1 MDKLWV
7 ITAREYLERVRTR
20 WFLFSTVFGPV
31 FFAVLMILPAIIAR
45 RTKASED
52 VSRIVVL
59 DATGHRLG
67 YRIADGLSV
76 GMIGDTARTR
86 VQEVSPDRLAPAE
99 SAATR
104 EIVRGELT
112 GYLVLD
118 SAALD
123 GRRVR
128 YAGRNASAEADME
141 MLRRVVRES
150 VMETRLE
157 MAGVD
162 PGRSVALV
170 RTQLEFELERIT
182 DRGRG
187 GSARVSVFF
196 ALIIVV
202 ILYMALMLYGQAV
215 LRGVMEEKQTRVA
228 EVVVS
233 SVEAWK
239 LLAGKVI
246 GVGAVGLTQL
256 AVWIASAILLLRYRG
271 PILERLG
278 GSATSFTPPD
288 VTIGMGLVLLLF
300 FVAGY
305 VFYSAL
311 FAAVGAMVSSEQ
323 EAQQA
328 LMPIILLLVSSFV
341 FFQPILSKPTS
352 GLAHTLSWLPFSAP
366 IVMPLRMAVIPV
378 AGWEVA
384 VSLISVAAG
393 SYIAVWVAARIYRT
407 GMLMYGKRPS
417 MREVARWL
425 RTS

>member
-67 YRIADGLSV
+67 HRIADGLSV

-86 VQEVSPDRLAPAE
+86 VQDVSPDRLAPAE

-233 SVEAWK
+233 SVEPWK

-256 AVWIASAILLLRYRG
+256 AVWIASAIVLLRYRG

-393 SYIAVWVAARIYRT
+393 SYIAVWIAARIYRT

>member
-1 MDKLWV
+1 MGRLRV

-20 WFLFSTVFGPV
+20 WFLFSTVFGPA
-31 FFAVLMILPAIIAR
+31 FFAALMILPAVITR
-45 RTKASED
+45 RTKASEE

-59 DATGHRLG
+59 DATGHELG
-67 YRIADGLSV
+67 RRIADGLSV
-76 GMIGDTARTR
+76 GTIGDTARTR
-86 VQEVSPDRLAPAE
+86 VQELAPDQLGPAE

-104 EIVRGELT
+104 EIVRGDLV

-118 SAALD
+118 SATLD

-162 PGRSVALV
+162 RDRSSALV
-170 RTQLEFELERIT
+170 RTQLAFELERIT

-196 ALIIVV
+196 ALLIVV
-202 ILYMALMLYGQAV
+202 MLYMALMLYGQAV

-228 EVVVS
+228 EVVIS
-233 SVEAWK
+233 SVPAWQ

-256 AVWIASAILLLRYRG
+256 AVWISSAILLLRYRG
-271 PILERLG
+271 PILSKFG
-278 GSATSFTPPD
+278 ASPMSFTPPD
-288 VTIGMGLVLLLF
+288 VTFGMGVVLLLF
-300 FVAGY
+300 FIAGY
-305 VFYSAL
+305 VFYSSL

-341 FFQPILSKPTS
+341 FFQPVLSEPTS
-352 GLAHTLSWLPFSAP
+352 GLAQTLSWLPFSAP
-366 IVMPLRMAVIPV
+366 IVMPLRMAVISVPSWDV
-378 AGWEVA
+378 AI
-384 VSLISVAAG
+384 SLVSVAAG
-393 SYIAVWVAARIYRT
+393 SYIAVWLAARIYRT
-407 GMLMYGKRPS
+407 GMLMYGKRPT
-417 MREVARWL
+417 MRELARWL
-425 RTS
+425 HTT

>member
-31 FFAVLMILPAIIAR
+31 FFALLMIVPAIMAR
-45 RTKASED
+45 RTQASEE
-52 VSRIVVL
+52 VSRIVVF
-59 DATGHRLG
+59 DATGHQLG
-67 YRIADGLSV
+67 RRVADGLSV

-86 VQEVSPDRLAPAE
+86 VQELTPDRLAPAE

-118 SAALD
+118 SAALG

-128 YAGRNASAEADME
+128 YAGRNASAEADMD
-141 MLRRVVRES
+141 LIRRVVRES
-150 VMETRLE
+150 VMQTRLE
-157 MAGVD
+157 MAGVE
-162 PGRSVALV
+162 PGRSASLV
-170 RTQLEFELERIT
+170 RTQLEFDLERIT

-187 GSARVSVFF
+187 GSATVSVRF
-196 ALIIVV
+196 ALV
-202 ILYMALMLYGQAV
+202 ILFTLYMALMLYGQAV

-233 SVEAWK
+233 SVEPWK
-239 LLAGKVI
+239 LLGGKVI
-246 GVGAVGLTQL
+246 GVGAVGLTQF
-256 AVWIASAILLLRYRG
+256 AVWISSAILLLRYRG
-271 PILERLG
+271 QILERLG
-278 GSATSFTPPD
+278 ASAMSFTTPD
-288 VTIGMGLVLLLF
+288 VTIGMGIVLLLF
-300 FVAGY
+300 FVTGY
-305 VFYSAL
+305 VFYSSL

-341 FFQPILSKPTS
+341 FFPPILSKPTS

-366 IVMPLRMAVIPV
+366 IVMPLRIAVIPV

-393 SYIAVWVAARIYRT
+393 SYIAVWIAARIYRT

>member
-1 MDKLWV
+1 MRKLWV
-7 ITAREYLERVRTR
+7 ITAREYLERVRTK

-31 FFAVLMILPAIIAR
+31 FFAALMILPAIVAR

-52 VSRIVVL
+52 VSRIVVF
-59 DATGHRLG
+59 DATGRELG
-67 YRIADGLSV
+67 RRIADGLSL
-76 GMIGDTARTR
+76 GMTGDTARTR
-86 VQEVSPDRLAPAE
+86 VRELALQQLAPAE

-118 SAALD
+118 SATLQ

-128 YAGRNASAEADME
+128 YAGRNASAEADMDL
-141 MLRRVVRES
+141 LRRVVRES
-150 VMETRLE
+150 VMETRLQ

-162 PGRSVALV
+162 PGRSAALV
-170 RTQLEFELERIT
+170 RTQLDFDLERISET
-182 DRGRG
+182 GRR
-187 GSARVSVFF
+187 GSARATIVF

-228 EVVVS
+228 EVVLS
-233 SVEAWK
+233 SVPPWH

-246 GVGAVGLTQL
+246 GVGAVGLTQF
-256 AVWIASAILLLRYRG
+256 AVWISSGMLLMRYREH
-271 PILERLG
+271 ILAKFGAEG
-278 GSATSFTPPD
+278 TSVAPPD
-288 VTIGMGLVLLLF
+288 VTLGMGLVLVLF
-300 FVAGY
+300 FIAGY
-305 VFYSAL
+305 VFYSSL

-366 IVMPLRMAVIPV
+366 IVMPLRIAVIPV
-378 AGWEVA
+378 PGWEIA
-384 VSLISVAAG
+384 ISLISVAAG
-393 SYIAVWVAARIYRT
+393 SYIAVWIAARIYRT
-407 GMLMYGKRPS
+407 GMLMYGKRPTL
-417 MREVARWL
+417 RELGRWL
-425 RTS
+425 RTT

>member
-1 MDKLWV
+1 MGKLWV

-20 WFLFSTVFGPV
+20 WFLFSTIFGPV
-31 FFAVLMILPAIIAR
+31 FFAALMILPAVITR
-45 RTKASED
+45 RSKPSEEA
-52 VSRIVVL
+52 SRIVVL
-59 DATGHRLG
+59 DVTGHELG
-67 YRIADGLSV
+67 RRVADGLTV
-76 GMIGDTARTR
+76 GILGDTARAR
-86 VQEVSPDRLAPAE
+86 VRELAPHELAPAE

-104 EIVRGELT
+104 EIVRGGLT

-118 SAALD
+118 SAALE

-128 YAGRNASAEADME
+128 YAGRNASAEADMD

-150 VMETRLE
+150 VMQTRLE

-162 PGRSVALV
+162 PGRSAALV

-187 GSARVSVFF
+187 GSATVSVAF
-196 ALIIVV
+196 ALIIVI

-228 EVVVS
+228 EVVLS
-233 SVEAWK
+233 SVPPWQ

-246 GVGAVGLTQL
+246 GVGAVGLTQI
-256 AVWIASAILLLRYRG
+256 AVWISSAIILMRYRA
-271 PILERLG
+271 PILERFG
-278 GSATSFTPPD
+278 ASGMPFNPPD
-288 VTIGMGLVLLLF
+288 VTVGMGLVLLLF

-305 VFYSAL
+305 VFYSSL

-323 EAQQA
+323 DAQQA

-341 FFQPILSKPTS
+341 FFQPILSKPTG
-352 GLAHTLSWLPFSAP
+352 GLAQTLSWLPFSAP
-366 IVMPLRMAVIPV
+366 IVMPLRIAVIPV

-384 VSLISVAAG
+384 ISLVSVAAG
-393 SYIAVWVAARIYRT
+393 SYIAVWLAARIYRT

-417 MREVARWL
+417 MREIARWL
-425 RTS
+425 RTA

>member
-20 WFLFSTVFGPV
+20 WFLFATVFGPV
-31 FFAVLMILPAIIAR
+31 FFALLMILPAIVAR
-45 RTKASED
+45 RTKASEN
-52 VSRIVVL
+52 VARIVVL
-59 DATGHRLG
+59 DATGRELG
-67 YRIADGLSV
+67 RRIADGLSV
-76 GMIGDTARTR
+76 GLIGDTSRTR
-86 VQEVSPDRLAPAE
+86 VRELTPDQLVPAE
-99 SAATR
+99 SAATGQ
-104 EIVRGELT
+104 IVRGELT

-118 SAALD
+118 SAVLD
-123 GRRVR
+123 GKRVR
-128 YAGRNASAEADME
+128 YAGRNASAEADMDVI
-141 MLRRVVRES
+141 RRVVRES
-150 VMETRLE
+150 VMQTRLE
-157 MAGVD
+157 MAGVESD
-162 PGRSVALV
+162 RSAALA
-170 RTQLEFELERIT
+170 RTRLEFELERIT

-187 GSARVSVFF
+187 GSATVSVAF

-202 ILYMALMLYGQAV
+202 MQYMALMLYGQAV

-228 EVVVS
+228 EVVIS
-233 SVEAWK
+233 SVPPWQ
-239 LLAGKVI
+239 LLGGKVI

-256 AVWIASAILLLRYRG
+256 GVWISSAMLLLRYRG
-271 PILERLG
+271 PILERFG
-278 GSATSFTPPD
+278 ASEMSFTPPD
-288 VTIGMGLVLLLF
+288 VTVGMGLMLLLF

-328 LMPIILLLVSSFV
+328 LMPIMLLLVSSFI
-341 FFQPILSKPTS
+341 FFQPILSNPTS

-384 VSLISVAAG
+384 VALLSVAAG

-407 GMLMYGKRPS
+407 GMLMYGKRPTL
-417 MREVARWL
+417 RELARWL
-425 RTS
+425 RTA

>member
-1 MDKLWV
+1 MGKLWV

-20 WFLFSTVFGPV
+20 WFLFSTIFGPV
-31 FFAVLMILPAIIAR
+31 FFAVLMILPAIITR
-45 RTKASED
+45 RTSASED

-59 DATGHRLG
+59 DVTGRELG
-67 YRIADGLSV
+67 RRIADGLSV

-86 VQEVSPDRLAPAE
+86 VEELAPQQLAAAE
-99 SAATR
+99 SVATR
-104 EIVRGELT
+104 EIVRGGLM

-118 SAALD
+118 AAALE

-157 MAGVD
+157 MAGVA
-162 PGRSVALV
+162 PERSSALV
-170 RTQLEFELERIT
+170 RTRLEFDLERIT

-196 ALIIVV
+196 ALLIVV
-202 ILYMALMLYGQAV
+202 MLYMALMLYGQAV

-228 EVVVS
+228 EVVIS
-233 SVEAWK
+233 SVPPWQ
-239 LLAGKVI
+239 LLGGKVI

-256 AVWIASAILLLRYRG
+256 AVWISSAILLLRYRE
-271 PILERLG
+271 PILAKFG
-278 GSATSFTPPD
+278 ASTMSFTPPD
-288 VTIGMGLVLLLF
+288 VTVGMGVVLLLF

-305 VFYSAL
+305 VFYSSL
-311 FAAVGAMVSSEQ
+311 FAAVGAMVSTEQ

-352 GLAHTLSWLPFSAP
+352 GLAQTLSWLPFSAP
-366 IVMPLRMAVIPV
+366 MVMPLRMAVIPV

-384 VSLISVAAG
+384 VALVSVAAG

-407 GMLMYGKRPS
+407 GMLMYGKRPT
-417 MREVARWL
+417 MRELARWL
-425 RTS
+425 RAS

>member
-1 MDKLWV
+1 MGKLWV
-7 ITAREYLERVRTR
+7 ITAREYLERVRTK
-20 WFLFSTVFGPV
+20 WFVFSTVFGPV
-31 FFAVLMILPAIIAR
+31 FFAALMILPAIVAR

-52 VSRIVVL
+52 VSRIVVF
-59 DATGHRLG
+59 DATGRELG
-67 YRIADGLSV
+67 RRIADGLSL
-76 GMIGDTARTR
+76 GMTGDTARTR
-86 VQEVSPDRLAPAE
+86 VREVALNQLAPAE

-118 SAALD
+118 SATLQ

-128 YAGRNASAEADME
+128 YAGRNASAEADMDL
-141 MLRRVVRES
+141 LRRVVRES
-150 VMETRLE
+150 VMETRLQ

-162 PGRSVALV
+162 PDRSAALV
-170 RTQLEFELERIT
+170 RTRLDFDLERISET
-182 DRGRG
+182 GRR
-187 GSARVSVFF
+187 GSARATIVF

-228 EVVVS
+228 EVVLS
-233 SVEAWK
+233 SVPPWS

-256 AVWIASAILLLRYRG
+256 AVWITSGLLLMRYRE
-271 PILERLG
+271 PILARFG
-278 GSATSFTPPD
+278 AAGTSLAPPD
-288 VTIGMGLVLLLF
+288 VTVGMGLVLVLF
-300 FVAGY
+300 FIAGY

-352 GLAHTLSWLPFSAP
+352 GLAYTLSWLPFSAP
-366 IVMPLRMAVIPV
+366 IVMPLRMAVIPIP
-378 AGWEVA
+378 GWEIA
-384 VSLISVAAG
+384 LAFISVAAG
-393 SYIAVWVAARIYRT
+393 SYIAVWLAARIYRT
-407 GMLMYGKRPS
+407 GMLMYGKRPTL
-417 MREVARWL
+417 RELGRWI
-425 RTS
+425 RTA

>member
-31 FFAVLMILPAIIAR
+31 FFAALMILPAIVAR

-59 DATGHRLG
+59 DVTGRELG
-67 YRIADGLSV
+67 HRIADGLSV
-76 GMIGDTARTR
+76 GMTGDTARTR
-86 VQEVSPDRLAPAE
+86 VQELRADQLAPAE
-99 SAATR
+99 STATR
-104 EIVRGELT
+104 AIVRGELT

-141 MLRRVVRES
+141 MIRRVVRES

-157 MAGVD
+157 MAGVGPD
-162 PGRSVALV
+162 QSAALV

-187 GSARVSVFF
+187 GSAKVSVAF

-202 ILYMALMLYGQAV
+202 MLYMALMLYGQAV

-233 SVEAWK
+233 SVEPWR

-256 AVWIASAILLLRYRG
+256 AVWISSAILLLRYRG
-271 PILERLG
+271 PILARFGASEM
-278 GSATSFTPPD
+278 SFTPPD
-288 VTIGMGLVLLLF
+288 VTVGMGLMLLLF

-311 FAAVGAMVSSEQ
+311 FAAVGAMVSTEQ

-341 FFQPILSKPTS
+341 FFQPILSNPTS
-352 GLAHTLSWLPFSAP
+352 GLAQTLSWLPFSAP

-384 VSLISVAAG
+384 VALTSVAAG
-393 SYIAVWVAARIYRT
+393 SYIAVWIAARIYRT
-407 GMLMYGKRPS
+407 GMLMYVKRPT
-417 MREVARWL
+417 MRELARWL
-425 RTS
+425 RTT